1 MSSVIFHNTRWATSS
16 APPSA
21 LACLPVSPYSS
32 RLSLRWKPEGPVPGL
47 PRSQTRAHRCWLRTR
62 RQTSSSR
69 NQKEEKRSQV
79 VERFVTRR
87 HCWTSRKAAVEA
99 CFKENI
105 PSSTKNS
112 SAVAMVHDQIGVL
125 KVQYCFF
132 SCHPAEYL
140 TANSKDHH
148 VVTNGDI
155 GAAADLSELS
165 ELPDESPSIC
175 VSEVLRFPTSTV
187 DEFHY

>member
-1 MSSVIFHNTRWATSS
+1 M
-16 APPSA
+16 
-21 LACLPVSPYSS
+21 
-32 RLSLRWKPEGPVPGL
+32 PGL

-69 NQKEEKRSQV
+69 NQKEEKEVKLWKGSSRV
-79 VERFVTRR
+79 VIAEPLEKPLLKLVSRR
-87 HCWTSRKAAVEA
+87 ISRRQQ
-99 CFKENI
+99 
-105 PSSTKNS
+105 KNS

-165 ELPDESPSIC
+165 ELLDESPSIC
-175 VSEVLRFPTSTV
+175 VSDVLRFPTSTV